1 MTNRLDDIP
10 PPPYS
15 ETDIYSTSGGDRSPA
30 VPLSPSHHRRG
41 SHNRDNISR
50 SPTSTVDGEIIYTP
64 PLTPRTG
71 SQPSISG
78 SNFNYA
84 GSNSNSNSFSN
95 YVAPTPNTASVTGDH
110 LTTASAQAYF
120 DTRPAPPTRTTSNT
134 ICPITVRDDSSPDSF
149 PFPAR
154 LFLDKDV
161 TPTDWQTFVNYLIPH
176 FHAENNE
183 RVIDRKLRAEGIIE
197 TTNSSSNSND
207 DVHST
212 GSAGGIRSNNT
223 HAAEAEAQL
232 DQIRSPLVGSFNS
245 TTQGGGGGGGG
256 LSESRRQVVEQ
267 TVREWN
273 EGFFGP
279 RGVCVRANTSS
290 AAEDVLHV
298 AGGSAMPGG
307 WDASFDSTTNANGAE
322 ANAAAPGNNNN
333 NPRSRFA
340 RFMPQ
345 FGAPHNFGL
354 GIGGGGPGNTF
365 RLGGI
370 AVDGDR
376 LSIGDRFVADRNGL
390 RIGSFVADNNGIS
403 MNGQPMFAGCPP
415 AGAGPGPGPG
425 GPGMRGMAGTWGPGA
440 GEGGFSAG
448 GRGGC
453 RDGGGGPWGRGW
465 GGRHRG
471 HGWGGRHRHG
481 SFGPGPCASF
491 GPGPGP
497 VQDKHHDEHDHDHD
511 HGHGHRERRG
521 RRSERRGRHRSRSR
535 SVDSASSI
543 SSSSSSSSESSI
555 GSLPDYDELRDS
567 QLPVARDHLLAWL
580 HDPEQPISKE
590 KLKEFKQMVKEA
602 KNSPA
607 NNTINEPVN
616 IRHDQK
622 AMRKEVKA
630 LMKEW
635 KDLKKQQTKLRRQLR
650 RERKQQRRAEKRE
663 RRNTKREMKRAAK
676 EQKRAARRNG
686 GGGGG
691 SSASL
696 PDVVDPRLPRMPG
709 AFSPPNVPPM
719 PGVPGQA
726 RHPWPPNINVG
737 GPFGNVGPNFPPG
750 GPGGFFSPFNF
761 FSGVG
766 GGGQPPQPPSEGT
779 IHRAAA
785 QAPGAWPSGGDEN
798 GTNHVSSQEKYK
810 VADELEAQLI
820 EKETELFKLHEAIAL
835 AADTDVAASSSS
847 SRGGEPTMSS
857 DARARNEKQMLATR
871 DLEMEV
877 EDLAKQ
883 MALMR
888 TEADAEYAKELARM
902 A

>member
-78 SNFNYA
+78 SNFSYA

-95 YVAPTPNTASVTGDH
+95 YVAPTPNIASVAGDH

-120 DTRPAPPTRTTSNT
+120 DTRPAPPPTWTTSN
-134 ICPITVRDDSSPDSF
+134 IVCPITVRDDSSPDSF
-149 PFPAR
+149 PFPAD

-183 RVIDRKLRAEGIIE
+183 RVIDRKLRAEGTE
-197 TTNSSSNSND
+197 TNSND
-207 DVHST
+207 DVISIGT
-212 GSAGGIRSNNT
+212 GIRSNT
-223 HAAEAEAQL
+223 HAEAEAQL

-245 TTQGGGGGGGG
+245 TTQGGGGGG

-279 RGVCVRANTSS
+279 RGVSVRVANTS
-290 AAEDVLHV
+290 AEEDVLHV
-298 AGGSAMPGG
+298 AETTTMPGG
-307 WDASFDSTTNANGAE
+307 WDASFDTTTNANGAE
-322 ANAAAPGNNNN
+322 ANAAAGAATPGNNNN

-345 FGAPHNFGL
+345 FGGGPHNFGL
-354 GIGGGGPGNTF
+354 GIGGGGGPGNTF

-403 MNGQPMFAGCPP
+403 MNGQAMFAGCPP
-415 AGAGPGPGPG
+415 AGPGPG
-425 GPGMRGMAGTWGPGA
+425 GPGMRGMPGTWGPG
-440 GEGGFSAG
+440 GGFGAG

-453 RDGGGGPWGRGW
+453 RDGGGGGGGPWGRGW

-471 HGWGGRHRHG
+471 HGWGGRHGHG

-491 GPGPGP
+491 GPGSFGAGPGP
-497 VQDKHHDEHDHDHD
+497 VQDKHDDEHDHD
-511 HGHGHRERRG
+511 HGHGHRGRRG
-521 RRSERRGRHRSRSR
+521 RRSERHGRHRSRSG

-590 KLKEFKQMVKEA
+590 KLKEFKQKVKEA
-602 KNSPA
+602 KNSPTD
-607 NNTINEPVN
+607 NTINEPVN
-616 IRHDQK
+616 LRHDQK

-663 RRNTKREMKRAAK
+663 RRNTKREMKRAAR

-686 GGGGG
+686 GGGG
-691 SSASL
+691 SSTSL
-696 PDVVDPRLPRMPG
+696 PDVDPRLPRMPG
-709 AFSPPNVPPM
+709 AFSPPNVP
-719 PGVPGQA
+719 GVPGQA
-726 RHPWPPNINVG
+726 RQHPWPPNINVG
-737 GPFGNVGPNFPPG
+737 GGPFGNGPN
-750 GPGGFFSPFNF
+750 FFSPFNF
-761 FSGVG
+761 FGGVRG
-766 GGGQPPQPPSEGT
+766 GVRPPQPSEGT
-779 IHRAAA
+779 MHRAAAAAA
-785 QAPGAWPSGGDEN
+785 QAPGAWPSGEEN
-798 GTNHVSSQEKYK
+798 GINHVSSQEKYK

-835 AADTDVAASSSS
+835 AADADAAASSSS

-857 DARARNEKQMLATR
+857 DARARNEKQILATR
-871 DLEMEV
+871 DLEMEI